1 MVSTCGR
8 AKRLLGYIHRQFH
21 HCGKP
26 TILRLYRSLV
36 LPLWDYCCY
45 VWDPHLIKNVNLL
58 EYVLVF
64 ACKIATRSWS
74 ESHINLRSECNLPPL
89 AVRRAY
95 FKYSCCFSY
104 HKLAYCPHNFLQ
116 PRPSSSIR
124 ARGAHSFQLICPF
137 ARTNSCMYSFVH
149 ASIRLWNKLPTSN
162 AQVTSYPLFKKLIR
176 KHLCMC

>member
-1 MVSTCGR
+1 MWKGQKAVRIHSQAVSSLWETNYSVVVQIS
-8 AKRLLGYIHRQFH
+8 RLAIVGLLLLCLGSSPY
-21 HCGKP
+21 
-26 TILRLYRSLV
+26 Y
-36 LPLWDYCCY
+36 
-45 VWDPHLIKNVNLL
+45 NLL
-58 EYVLVF
+58 ESVQVF
-64 ACKIATRSWS
+64 ACKIATQSWS

-104 HKLAYCPHNFLQ
+104 HKLAYYPHNFLQ

-124 ARGAHSFQLICPF
+124 ACGAHSFQLICPF

-149 ASIRLWNKLPTSN
+149 ASIRLWNKLPTSI
-162 AQVTSYPLFKKLIR
+162 AQVTAYPLFKKLIR